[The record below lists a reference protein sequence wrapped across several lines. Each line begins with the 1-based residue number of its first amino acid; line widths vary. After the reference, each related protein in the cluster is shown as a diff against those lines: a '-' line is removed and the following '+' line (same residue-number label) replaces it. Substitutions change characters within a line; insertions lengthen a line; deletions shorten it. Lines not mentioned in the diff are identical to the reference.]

1 MALVKGTNSYVN
13 VAEADAY
20 FVDRVHNEDWDGIG
34 VNIQEEA
41 LVTATGLLDLL
52 TWQGVSASE
61 TQSLAFPR
69 AGYYYSKSR
78 NRNIEFDSDATEV
91 PLLVKT
97 ATYELALHL
106 IQNATVLESRAE
118 VEDLSI
124 GTIKLED
131 IRPVA
136 IIPNRILRYI
146 SDFLVN
152 SGSNAWFRS
161 N

>member
-13 VAEADAY
+13 TTEADAY

-52 TWQGVSASE
+52 HWQGTAVSS
-61 TQSLAFPR
+61 TQALAFPR
-69 AGYYYSKSR
+69 MGHYYSRSR
-78 NRNIEFDSDATEV
+78 NRNIMFDSDATEV
-91 PLLVKT
+91 PTLVKT

-106 IQNATVLESRAE
+106 IQNSTVLESRAE

-131 IRPVA
+131 IRPVST
-136 IIPNRILRYI
+136 IPNRILRYI